1 MPPQFRCA
9 KSDRDELGCAVRFA
23 KYHGLGNDYLVIE
36 PSELEPARALALAPR
51 ICDRNR
57 GLGSD
62 GILLGP
68 LPSSSAQA
76 RLRIINPDG
85 SEAEKSGNGLRIFA
99 RYLWDTAQA
108 RGAEF
113 SIETAGGVAPVTIGA
128 RAEWIEVGMGKPDFN
143 SKAVGLQGPNR
154 PMVGGALL
162 VGDIELSV
170 VTVSV
175 GNPHCVVL
183 EQPVTPAR
191 ARELGP
197 RIEHSGLFAERTNV
211 QLLEVL
217 ARDTIRIEIWE
228 RGAGYTL
235 ASGSSASAAASA
247 AQALGLCD
255 AEVTVQMPGGQLH
268 VRRSR
273 DGTLFQRGPVTRI
286 AEGTLCA
293 EALTEHETCQP

>member
-1 MPPQFRCA
+1 M
-9 KSDRDELGCAVRFA
+9 RFA

-36 PSELEPARALALAPR
+36 PSELAPERAPALAPR

-57 GLGSD
+57 GVGSD

-68 LPSSSAQA
+68 LPSQRA
-76 RLRIINPDG
+76 RARVRIINPDG

-99 RYLWDTAQA
+99 RYLWDTAQDQA
-108 RGAEF
+108 PSF
-113 SIETAGGVAPVTIGA
+113 SIETAGGIAPVTIGPA
-128 RAEWIEVGMGKPDFN
+128 AEWIEVGMGKPDFN
-143 SKAVGLQGPNR
+143 SQAVGLQGPNR
-154 PMVGGALL
+154 RMVGAPLL
-162 VGDIELSV
+162 LGDSELAV

-183 EQPVTPAR
+183 GQAVTPAR

-197 RIEHSGLFAERTNV
+197 SLEHSGLFAERTNV

-217 ARDTIRIEIWE
+217 ARDAIRIEIWE

-235 ASGSSASAAASA
+235 ASGSSASAATSA

-255 AEVTVQMPGGQLH
+255 AAVRVEMPGGQLE
-268 VRRSR
+268 VRRS
-273 DGTLFQRGPVTRI
+273 DEGTLFQRGPVTKV
-286 AEGTLCA
+286 AEGTLCP
-293 EALTEHETCQP
+293 EALTGS